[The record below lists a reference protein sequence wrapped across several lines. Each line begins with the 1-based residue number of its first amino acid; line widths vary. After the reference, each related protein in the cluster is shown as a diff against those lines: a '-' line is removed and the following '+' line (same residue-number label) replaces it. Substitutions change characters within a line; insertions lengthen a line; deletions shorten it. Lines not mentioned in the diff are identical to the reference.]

1 MITCIS
7 AAEERRKKW
16 LDIIRKRL
24 FDNVDKW
31 TYLIPD
37 LSNIVNRLFSSL
49 IAEAFNIDLSF
60 KQTRTR
66 ICRFKKVKLR
76 RPNK

>member
-1 MITCIS
+1 MTCIS
-7 AAEERRKKW
+7 AGPAEQRRKKW

-37 LSNIVNRLFSSL
+37 LSNIVIDYLV
-49 IAEAFNIDLSF
+49 AE
-60 KQTRTR
+60 
-66 ICRFKKVKLR
+66 
-76 RPNK
+76 

>member
-60 KQTRTR
+60 KQTR